1 MNAKMEKGLRNREA
15 TETVI
20 LDAVGEL
27 VEEGGFEN
35 LGVNAVASRAGVSK
49 MLIYRYFE
57 SMDGLIAAYV
67 RQYDF
72 WINFDEEFPVDENLG
87 DFVKRM
93 FRNQIANLR
102 TNNTL
107 RKFYR
112 WELTSYNDHVKQLRE
127 QREVAGVR
135 LIQAGSKVTGKPDAE
150 IAGLV
155 TIFSAAIS
163 YLSLLEEN
171 CDVYNGIPIQEE
183 AGWQQIENTVDQ
195 MIDIYLNQ

>member
-1 MNAKMEKGLRNREA
+1 MNAKMEKGQRNRGA

-27 VEEGGFEN
+27 VEAGGFEN
-35 LGVNAVASRAGVSK
+35 LGINAVAAQAGVSK

-72 WINFDEEFPVDENLG
+72 WINFDEEFPADENLR
-87 DFVKRM
+87 DFVKQM

-127 QREVAGVR
+127 QREAAGVR

-183 AGWQQIENTVDQ
+183 AGWQQIENTVNQ

>member
-1 MNAKMEKGLRNREA
+1 MNAKIEKGQRNRGA

-20 LDAVGEL
+20 LDAVGKL

-35 LGVNAVASRAGVSK
+35 LGVNAVAAQAGVSK

-72 WINFDEEFPVDENLG
+72 WINFDEEFPADEKLG
-87 DFVKRM
+87 DFVKQM
-93 FRNQIANLR
+93 FRNQIRNLR

-112 WELTSYNDHVKQLRE
+112 WELTSYNEHVKQLRE
-127 QREVAGVR
+127 QREKAGMQLVE
-135 LIQAGSKVTGKPDAE
+135 AGARVTGKPITE

-183 AGWQQIENTVDQ
+183 AGWKQIENTVNQ
-195 MIDIYLNQ
+195 MIDIYLN